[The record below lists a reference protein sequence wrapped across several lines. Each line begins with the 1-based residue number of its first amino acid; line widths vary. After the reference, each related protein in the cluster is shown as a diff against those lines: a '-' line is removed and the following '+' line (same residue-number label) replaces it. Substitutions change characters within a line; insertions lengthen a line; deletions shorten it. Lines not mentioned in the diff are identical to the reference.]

1 MKDVYQSIKTAVDQV
16 RIIDTHEHL
25 IQEKERTSRIADPFE
40 IFFSHYASSDLI
52 SSGIMLE
59 ELENVRNPTLPLE
72 DRWKILE
79 PFWENIQNTGYA
91 RAINIAV
98 RDLYNLNG
106 ITKDTY
112 KELASRM
119 GAANK
124 PGIYKWLLKEKSGID
139 LSIVDVLTE
148 NNADPALSTLK
159 DVDRNFMIPVA
170 RFEEF
175 ILPKQRIDF
184 ENLGTRYGLPIHS
197 FSDFVRALE
206 LHFEKASK
214 IIAGIK
220 IGLAYNR
227 TLRFDKVSEKE
238 AEEIFTNVYNRAN
251 QTSFRNRSMRGMMEI
266 YSPEGLTLGETKPL
280 QDFIVHKLIQ
290 LAVRKNLVIQI
301 HTGLQE
307 GNDNVLTNSDPTLL
321 VNLFSEYKEAKFDI
335 FHGAYPYTGELA
347 ALAKNFPNVYVDM
360 CWLHIISPSRAR
372 EALTEW
378 LDTVPS
384 NKIFCFG
391 GDYIFAEGTY
401 GHSVIA
407 RENIARVITERVEEG
422 ALTEEQGI
430 ELAQKLLH
438 NNAYKF
444 FSCKTLLE
452 HK

>member
-1 MKDVYQSIKTAVDQV
+1 MKDVYQTIKTAVDQV

-40 IFFSHYASSDLI
+40 MFFSHYASSDLV
-52 SSGIMLE
+52 SSGMMIE
-59 ELENVRNPTLPLE
+59 ELENIRNPRLPLE

-79 PFWENIQNTGYA
+79 PFWQDIQNTGYV

-119 GAANK
+119 RAANK

-139 LSIVDVLTE
+139 LSIVDLLSESNVNLLT
-148 NNADPALSTLK
+148 TLK
-159 DVDRNFMIPVA
+159 DVDRNFMAPVA
-170 RFEEF
+170 RFEDF
-175 ILPKQRIDF
+175 ILPKERIDF

-197 FSDFVRALE
+197 FSDFVKSLE
-206 LHFEKASK
+206 IHFEKASK
-214 IIAGIK
+214 MIAGVK
-220 IGLAYNR
+220 ICLAYNR

-238 AEEIFTNVYNRAN
+238 AEEIFTKVYNRGY
-251 QTSFRNRSMRGMMEI
+251 QTSFMNRSMRGMMEI

-280 QDFIVHKLIQ
+280 QDFIVHKIIQ
-290 LAVRKNLVIQI
+290 LAVRKKLVIQI
-301 HTGLQE
+301 HTGLHE

-321 VNLFSEYKEAKFDI
+321 VNLFSEYKGAMFDI

-372 EALTEW
+372 QALTEW

-384 NKIFCFG
+384 NKIFGFG

-407 RENIARVITERVEEG
+407 RENVARVITERVEEG
-422 ALTEEQGI
+422 TVTEEQGI
-430 ELAQKLLH
+430 ELAQKLLR

-444 FSCKTLLE
+444 FSCETLLE
-452 HK
+452 HKQ